1 MSTFLREKPSP
12 LSSSVFLCLAEPDPH
27 NYFLASLGFISFIPL
42 PISPG
47 AKFLF
52 LMTQGLKM
60 LGILA
65 E

>member
-1 MSTFLREKPSP
+1 MSTFLREKLSL
-12 LSSSVFLCLAEPDPH
+12 LSSSVSTMAEPDPR
-27 NYFLASLGFISFIPL
+27 NYILASLGFTSFIPL

-47 AKFLF
+47 AKFLL
-52 LMTQGLKM
+52 LMSQGLNM

>member
-1 MSTFLREKPSP
+1 M
-12 LSSSVFLCLAEPDPH
+12 AEPDPH
-27 NYFLASLGFISFIPL
+27 NYILASLGFISFIPL

-47 AKFLF
+47 AKFL
-52 LMTQGLKM
+52 LLRSQGLKM

>member
-1 MSTFLREKPSP
+1 M
-12 LSSSVFLCLAEPDPH
+12 AEPDPR
-27 NYFLASLGFISFIPL
+27 NYILASLGFTSFIPL

-47 AKFLF
+47 AKFLL
-52 LMTQGLKM
+52 LMSQGLNM

>member
-1 MSTFLREKPSP
+1 M
-12 LSSSVFLCLAEPDPH
+12 AERDPH